1 MIRTLALLIL
11 ALCGPAAAQDLT
23 LPAGS
28 RLVSERISAL
38 DSYDLPIG
46 VFADGTVPVR
56 QVEGRVERFTWR
68 MQIGASTTL
77 QIMAPMREQIEAQ
90 GYEVLFQCEAR
101 ACGGF
106 DFRYGTEVVPTPD
119 MYVAINDYRFLS
131 AQRGTDV
138 LSLLVSRNAPDG
150 YVQLIRVSSGLSA
163 PAPTPTARPPEP
175 GSDALI
181 STLVQDGHVV
191 LRDLSFQTGE
201 VALGPGPFPSLTRLA
216 AYLAANPGNRLAL
229 VGHTDDTGDLQANI
243 AVSTRRAEA
252 VRTRLIDAHGVAPDR
267 IEAKGVGYLA
277 PMASNATAQGRSLN
291 RRVEAVLL
299 LN

>member
-1 MIRTLALLIL
+1 MIRTLALLIMT
-11 ALCGPAAAQDLT
+11 LCGPAVAQDLT

-28 RLVSERISAL
+28 RLVSERTSAL
-38 DSYDLPIG
+38 DSYDLPVG
-46 VFADGTVPVR
+46 VFADGTIPVR

-68 MQIGASTTL
+68 MQVGASTTL

-90 GYEVLFQCEAR
+90 GYEILFQCEAR

-150 YVQLIRVSSGLSA
+150 YVQLIRVSSDLSA

-181 STLVQDGHVV
+181 STLVQDGHVT

-216 AYLAANPGNRLAL
+216 AYLAANPGTRLAL
-229 VGHTDDTGDLQANI
+229 VGHTDDTGDLQTNI

-277 PMASNATAQGRSLN
+277 PITSNATAQGRDLN
-291 RRVEAVLL
+291 RRVAAVLL
-299 LN
+299 VN